1 MKDTVSFLFKLTGLT
16 LILSGIIFVL
26 LNNVPA
32 YNPGAFIWIAVTFFY
47 LLTLLLYSMAMMG
60 LKRSQK
66 TFTVSVLGSMTLRFI
81 FSILFLVIYLIIN
94 PEKNKAFII
103 SFLLLYLF
111 YTIFEIF
118 QLVRKLRPEKSRD
131 FDTTNN

>member
-1 MKDTVSFLFKLTGLT
+1 MKDSVSFLLKLTLLT
-16 LILSGIIFVL
+16 AIIGAIIYSLMQYISV
-26 LNNVPA
+26 
-32 YNPGAFIWIAVTFFY
+32 YNPGNAIWIALTFFFV
-47 LLTLLLYSMAMMG
+47 LTLVLYRMAMMG

-66 TFTVSVLGSMTLRFI
+66 TFTISVLGSMTLRFI
-81 FSILFLVIYLIIN
+81 FSLLFLVIYLIIN

-103 SFLLLYLF
+103 SFLFLYLF

-118 QLVRKLRPEKSRD
+118 QLVRKLRPEKSRG

>member
-1 MKDTVSFLFKLTGLT
+1 MKDSVSFLLKLTGLT

-26 LNNVPA
+26 LNNVTA
-32 YNPGAFIWIAVTFFY
+32 YNPGSFIWIAVAFFY
-47 LLTLLLYSMAMMG
+47 LLTLILYSMAMMG

-81 FSILFLVIYLIIN
+81 FSVLFLVIYLIIN

-103 SFLLLYLF
+103 SFLFLYLF

-118 QLVRKLRPEKSRD
+118 QLVRKLRPEKSRG

>member
-1 MKDTVSFLFKLTGLT
+1 MKDIISFTLKLTGLT
-16 LILSGIIFVL
+16 VLISAIVL
-26 LNNVPA
+26 LLLKQVPA
-32 YNPGAFIWIAVTFFY
+32 YNPGTFIWIAVGFFY
-47 LLTLLLYSMAMMG
+47 LLTFILYAMAMMG
-60 LKRSQK
+60 LKQSQK

-81 FSILFLVIYLIIN
+81 FSVLFLVIYLIIN

-103 SFLLLYLF
+103 SFLFLYLF

-118 QLVRKLRPEKSRD
+118 QLVRKLRPEKSRG

>member
-1 MKDTVSFLFKLTGLT
+1 MKDAVSFILKLTGLT
-16 LILSGIIFVL
+16 IIITGIIFVL
-26 LNNVPA
+26 LNNVKA
-32 YNPGAFIWIAVTFFY
+32 YNPGPFIWIAVAFFY
-47 LLTLLLYSMAMMG
+47 LLTLALYSMAMMG

-81 FSILFLVIYLIIN
+81 FSLLFLVIYLIIN

-103 SFLLLYLF
+103 SFLFLYLF

-118 QLVRKLRPEKSRD
+118 QLVRKLRPEKSRG

>member
-1 MKDTVSFLFKLTGLT
+1 MKDIISFTLKLTGLT
-16 LILSGIIFVL
+16 VLISAIVL
-26 LNNVPA
+26 LLLKQVPA
-32 YNPGAFIWIAVTFFY
+32 YNPGTFIWTAVGFFY
-47 LLTLLLYSMAMMG
+47 LLTFILYAMAMMG
-60 LKRSQK
+60 LKQSQK

-81 FSILFLVIYLIIN
+81 FSVLFLVIYLIIN

-103 SFLLLYLF
+103 SFLFLYLF

-118 QLVRKLRPEKSRD
+118 QLVRKLRPEKSRG